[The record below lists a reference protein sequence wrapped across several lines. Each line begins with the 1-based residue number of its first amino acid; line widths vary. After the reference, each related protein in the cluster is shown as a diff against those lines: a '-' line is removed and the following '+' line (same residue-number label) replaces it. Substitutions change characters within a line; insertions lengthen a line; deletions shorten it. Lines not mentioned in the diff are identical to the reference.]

1 MDTETT
7 ERLLDRFRAYLDEQ
21 PEAVPSEA
29 GKSHRRTDLYS
40 LFAELVA
47 LKNEVRL
54 ESRQVKTVLDEFRA
68 VFETLQ
74 ASQSQLGNELDR
86 AHHAVPEQRR
96 ATLKP
101 VLLELVE
108 LRDRFEAGLRVLQN
122 YRPTLWVR
130 WLGRRRRERDLLQ
143 AVAQGQ
149 DISLR
154 RLDQILN
161 AQQVVA
167 LAAEGKPLDPH
178 TMRAAELDHRPDLA
192 NGIVTEE
199 LRKGYLWQGELLR
212 LAEVKVNRR
221 PEPPAENPNTEDRGS
236 QPEDRDE
243 PQTSNPEP
251 QTRD

>member
-1 MDTETT
+1 MDTETR
-7 ERLLDRFRAYLDEQ
+7 ERLLEQFRTALDTLPDA
-21 PEAVPSEA
+21 PEADEA
-29 GKSHRRTDLYS
+29 GRRTDLYS

-74 ASQSQLGNELDR
+74 TSQTQLGSELER
-86 AHHAVPEQRR
+86 AHSAVPEQRR
-96 ATLKP
+96 AALKP
-101 VLLELVE
+101 LLLELVE
-108 LRDRFEAGLRVLQN
+108 LRDRFEAGLRVLNQ

-143 AVAQGQ
+143 AVGQGQ

-154 RLDQILN
+154 RLDQLLN
-161 AQQVVA
+161 TQQVVA

-178 TMRAAELDHRPDLA
+178 TMRAAELDQRTDLA

-199 LRKGYLWQGELLR
+199 LRRGYLWQGDLLR

-221 PEPPAENPNTEDRGS
+221 PEPVAEPPPPEPEPDEPPAE
-236 QPEDRDE
+236 E
-243 PQTSNPEP
+243 P
-251 QTRD
+251 

>member
-1 MDTETT
+1 MDIETK
-7 ERLLDRFRAYLDEQ
+7 EYLLEQFSTALDALPDA
-21 PEAVPSEA
+21 PEADEA
-29 GKSHRRTDLYS
+29 GRRTDLYS

-54 ESRQVKTVLDEFRA
+54 ESRQVKTAFDEFRA

-74 ASQSQLGNELDR
+74 ASQTQLGGELER
-86 AHHAVPEQRR
+86 AHSAVPEQRR

-101 VLLELVE
+101 LLLELVE
-108 LRDRFEAGLRVLQN
+108 LRDRFEAGLQVLHH
-122 YRPTLWVR
+122 YRPTRWVR

-154 RLDQILN
+154 RLEQLLN

-167 LAAEGKPLDPH
+167 LAAEGQPLDPH
-178 TMRAAELDHRPDLA
+178 TMRAAELDQRPGLA

-199 LRKGYLWQGELLR
+199 LRRGYLWQGELLR

-221 PEPPAENPNTEDRGS
+221 PEPAAKPQPPEPERNEPPAE
-236 QPEDRDE
+236 E
-243 PQTSNPEP
+243 P
-251 QTRD
+251 

>member
-1 MDTETT
+1 MDSETK
-7 ERLLDRFRAYLDEQ
+7 ESLLERFRAYLDQ
-21 PEAVPSEA
+21 RPDGVPVEPDEDA
-29 GKSHRRTDLYS
+29 RPTDLYS
-40 LFAELVA
+40 LFTELVA
-47 LKNEVRL
+47 LKTEVRL
-54 ESRQVKTVLDEFRA
+54 ESRQVKTALDEFRA

-74 ASQSQLGNELDR
+74 THQSQLGSELER
-86 AHHAVPEQRR
+86 ARNAVPEQRR

-122 YRPTLWVR
+122 YRPTVWVQ
-130 WLGRRRRERDLLQ
+130 WLGRRRRERDLLH

-154 RLDQILN
+154 RLEQILS

-178 TMRAAELDHRPDLA
+178 TMRAAELDHRSDLA

-212 LAEVKVNRR
+212 LAEVKVNRQ
-221 PEPPAENPNTEDRGS
+221 PEPPAAIVPPSTES
-236 QPEDRDE
+236 SP
-243 PQTSNPEP
+243 T
-251 QTRD
+251 

>member
-7 ERLLDRFRAYLDEQ
+7 ERLLDRFRAYLNEEPEGVPDETN
-21 PEAVPSEA
+21 PE
-29 GKSHRRTDLYS
+29 KSPGQDSRRTDLYS
-40 LFAELVA
+40 LFAELIA

-54 ESRQVKTVLDEFRA
+54 ESRQVKTALDEFRA

-74 ASQSQLGNELDR
+74 ASQSQLGDELDR
-86 AHHAVPEQRR
+86 AHDAVPAHQRT
-96 ATLKP
+96 ALKP
-101 VLLELVE
+101 VLLELIE
-108 LRDRFEAGLRVLQN
+108 LRDRLEAGLRVLQN
-122 YRPTLWVR
+122 YHPTLWVR

-143 AVAQGQ
+143 AIAQGQ

-161 AQQVVA
+161 AQQVAA
-167 LAAEGKPLDPH
+167 LEAEGKPLDPH
-178 TMRAAELDHRPDLA
+178 TMRAAELDQRADLA

-221 PEPPAENPNTEDRGS
+221 PEPATDSTSVEVH
-236 QPEDRDE
+236 E
-243 PQTSNPEP
+243 PSKEE
-251 QTRD
+251 